1 MSYRVLVSNPA
12 ENDIESA
19 YRWWRENRSAERAV
33 RWYVGIRKVISELRS
48 TADRHPQA
56 PESDL
61 HPSGLRQVLFGLGS
75 RATHRIVYTVDD
87 DLVSIVRVR
96 HASQDALTSEE
107 IG

>member
-1 MSYRVLVSNPA
+1 MIYRLLVSQPA
-12 ENDIESA
+12 ENDIEAA
-19 YRWWRENRSAERAV
+19 YQWWRDNRSADQAV
-33 RWYVGIRKVISELRS
+33 RWYAGIRKVIVALRS

-87 DLVSIVRVR
+87 DLVSVVRVR
-96 HASQDALTSEE
+96 HASQDALTREE
-107 IG
+107 LR